1 MKFIFLRMSPASGI
15 NKCWSKR
22 EQWRQQYLGGL
33 LKHYKELLGSLV
45 LSTVVLFTGAVC
57 SSFVYAEASGN
68 NGFKATPG
76 HDETGGVGDREKQNW
91 WLNGNNFQNNHTRIG
106 DVKVGFDK
114 YKFRMEYEDYRWL
127 TIGAGY

>member
-45 LSTVVLFTGAVC
+45 LSTVVIFVHHLFMPKLPVIMALKPRRAMT
-57 SSFVYAEASGN
+57 
-68 NGFKATPG
+68 
-76 HDETGGVGDREKQNW
+76 KQ
-91 WLNGNNFQNNHTRIG
+91 
-106 DVKVGFDK
+106 
-114 YKFRMEYEDYRWL
+114 
-127 TIGAGY
+127 AA